1 MTESPV
7 SKAFDFTTLQQC
19 AYEYLDT
26 LLDDDQHKGY
36 QSGIQSLD
44 RNMGGLRRGEV
55 CILGGRTSQ
64 GKSMVALQW
73 MYNVAMTGT
82 PCLMISEEMSRR
94 SLGERLISYVTS
106 LSRQEI
112 EKRHYDDAFNE
123 TRKFWEARA
132 KCHVVNGVGTSGRA
146 VEAIEHAVKYFG
158 VEFVVVDYLQLLRGL
173 GQTRYE
179 QITHVS
185 QSLKCAAV
193 QNNVAMIALAQV
205 GRDMERRDN
214 VPRLSDLK
222 ESGQIEQD
230 ADQVVIVQ
238 WPHKSDPS
246 KPAHEYRLYCLK
258 NRNGPLNETL
268 LEMRIEPMWQR
279 IRDPLVKE
287 QAMAKP
293 NYQSSFDDFN
303 NGREDNF

>member
-1 MTESPV
+1 MSDPAT

-19 AYEYLDT
+19 AYEFLDT
-26 LLDDDQHKGY
+26 LLDDEQHKGY
-36 QSGIQSLD
+36 QTGIRSLD
-44 RNMGGLRRGEV
+44 ANMGGLRRGEV

-73 MYNVAMTGT
+73 MYHVALSGA

-94 SLGERLISYVTS
+94 SLGERLIAYVTS
-106 LSRQEI
+106 LSRSEI
-112 EKRHYDDAFNE
+112 EKRHYDEAFE
-123 TRKFWEARA
+123 TVRTFWSDRS
-132 KCHVVNGVGTSGRA
+132 KCHIVNGVGTSGRA
-146 VEAIEHAVKYFG
+146 VEAIEHAVRYFG

-193 QNNVAMIALAQV
+193 QNNLAMVALAQV

-238 WPHKSDPS
+238 WPHKSNPQA
-246 KPAHEYRLYCLK
+246 PPREYRLYCLK
-258 NRNGPLNETL
+258 NRNGPLNEPVL
-268 LEMRIEPMWQR
+268 LLTIDPMWQR
-279 IRDPLVKE
+279 IRDPEVQE
-287 QAMAKP
+287 QARAKT
-293 NYQSSFDDFN
+293 NYQPAFDEFN
-303 NGREDNF
+303 QGGF

>member
-1 MTESPV
+1 MTDPAV

-19 AYEYLDT
+19 AYEFLDT
-26 LLDDDQHKGY
+26 LLDEEQHHGY
-36 QSGIQSLD
+36 KSGIASLD
-44 RNMGGLRRGEV
+44 TNMGGLRRGEV

-64 GKSMVALQW
+64 GKSLVALQW
-73 MYNVAMTGT
+73 MYHVALSGA

-94 SLGERLISYVTS
+94 SLGERLIAYVTS
-106 LSRQEI
+106 LSRDEI
-112 EKRHYDDAFNE
+112 QKKHYDDAFNE
-123 TRKFWEARA
+123 TRKFWEARS

-193 QNNVAMIALAQV
+193 QNNVAMVALAQV

-214 VPRLSDLK
+214 IPRLSDLK

-246 KPAHEYRLYCLK
+246 KPAREYRLYCLK
-258 NRNGPLNETL
+258 NRNGPLHEPV

-279 IRDPLVKE
+279 IVETEAKD
-287 QAMAKP
+287 KP
-293 NYQSSFDDFN
+293 NYQPAFDAYNRGEF
-303 NGREDNF
+303 